1 MGGENEMSMVQSVEN
16 IRYVENPKD
25 MLLIVLTLMGN
36 HRYIWGSD
44 LEYKLSY
51 VLSNSIVSLSL
62 EFIYISNTYIYF

>member
-1 MGGENEMSMVQSVEN
+1 MVQSVEN